1 MLGVIGDVVQ
11 DVIVWQLEETREAT
25 DIKSE
30 VRMRRGGSAANVAAF
45 AAPRY
50 PTRFIGCVGDDSAG
64 ASLRQE
70 LEGRGVDV
78 RFQLHDH
85 TGMIVVLI
93 DQDGE
98 RAMYPSRGACNH
110 LETLDPSWLDDLEIP
125 ARHRLFV
132 RRRVHCQDRARRGP
146 GTEGTG
152 REGIDGRLLRGH
164 DRPLRSSGVPGP
176 IGRMQPGL
184 HLREP
189 RRGPLSR
196 SGRR

>member
-50 PTRFIGCVGDDSAG
+50 PTRFIGCVGDDIAG
-64 ASLRQE
+64 VSLRRE

-78 RFQLHDH
+78 RLQLRDH

-93 DQDGE
+93 DQGGE

-110 LETLDPSWLDDLEIP
+110 LETLDPSWLDDLEILHVTAYSFEGGTTAGTVLDAVREQK
-125 ARHRLFV
+125 ARAGKVSMTSRLS
-132 RRRVHCQDRARRGP
+132 A
-146 GTEGTG
+146 
-152 REGIDGRLLRGH
+152 
-164 DRPLRSSGVPGP
+164 
-176 IGRMQPGL
+176 
-184 HLREP
+184 
-189 RRGPLSR
+189 
-196 SGRR
+196 